1 MDKDIY
7 HIDTLYTMD
16 AAYVTWSVIILII
29 VVLIVWRILKGRKK
43 KTGVE
48 EIEIQSPTA
57 SVKGDQVGL
66 DD

>member
-1 MDKDIY
+1 
-7 HIDTLYTMD
+7 MD